1 MDKVAKVDNQ
11 ERAIVFQETSARTG
25 IQPGLVEKDFWV
37 CWTLKQLFSI
47 PNFESRLLFKG
58 GTTLSKIFG
67 VIQRF
72 SEDID
77 MAVDYVSLGFT
88 GDRDPLAPMSNTKR
102 TKLLDEML
110 AVCREYIAGDFLSSL
125 RSRMS
130 GILPSQADWDLYVD
144 PEDGHI
150 VNFRYPTAVE
160 QISYVRPEVRLELG
174 THAEFIP
181 NDHYTVRPYAA
192 EEYPEA
198 FDHPDCT
205 VRAIKIERTFWEKL
219 TILHQEHFRTSDR
232 GEPSRFSRHYYDTYM
247 MVQHSEDCRAA
258 LQSPELLHRVVEH
271 KKRFYPRRWARYD
284 LAAPA
289 TLQLMPSNDWLD
301 YLRHDYETMQVMIF
315 GDSPSFDEIL
325 DGLQALEG
333 DIRRMPALL
342 RKTLRAGRSA
352 GIGDGPPSAPE
363 CE

>member
-1 MDKVAKVDNQ
+1 MNDLAQLENNARG
-11 ERAIVFQETSARTG
+11 ELFERTG
-25 IQPGLVEKDFWV
+25 DRMDIHPGLVEKDFWV
-37 CWTLKQLFSI
+37 CWTLQHLFSI
-47 PNFESRLLFKG
+47 PEFDSRLLFKG

-77 MAVDYVSLGFT
+77 MAVDYVALGFT

-130 GILPSQADWDLYVD
+130 GILPSQAEWDLYVD

-150 VNFRYPTAVE
+150 VNFRYPSAVE
-160 QISYVRPEVRLELG
+160 QAPYVRPEVRLELG

-181 NDHYTVRPYAA
+181 NDIYTVRPYAA
-192 EEYPEA
+192 DEYPEA
-198 FDHPDCT
+198 FKQPDCS

-219 TILHQEHFRTSDR
+219 TILHQEHFRTADR

-247 MVQHSEDCRAA
+247 MAQYSEDCRAA
-258 LQSPELLHRVVEH
+258 LQSPELLHRVVAH

-284 LAAPA
+284 LAVPA
-289 TLQLMPSNDWLD
+289 TLQLMPSDDWVD

-315 GDSPSFDEIL
+315 GDSPAFDEIIN
-325 DGLQALEG
+325 GLRALESE
-333 DIRRMPALL
+333 IRRMPV
-342 RKTLRAGRSA
+342 KG
-352 GIGDGPPSAPE
+352 
-363 CE
+363 